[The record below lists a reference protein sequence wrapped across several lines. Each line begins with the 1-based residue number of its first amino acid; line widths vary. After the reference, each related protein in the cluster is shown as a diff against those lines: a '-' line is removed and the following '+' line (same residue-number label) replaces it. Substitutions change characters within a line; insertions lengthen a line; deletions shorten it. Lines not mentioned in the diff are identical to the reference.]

1 MELRHRKAIIQFYI
15 EIRVKQNK
23 DISFLLEK
31 LIKDRFKYWN
41 FETVE
46 NEIITYF
53 INLGGT
59 KADAVQ
65 RLNEIKKEI

>member
-1 MELRHRKAIIQFYI
+1 MELRHRKAVIQFYI

-59 KADAVQ
+59 KDDALQ
-65 RLNEIKKEI
+65 RLNEIKQEL

>member
-46 NEIITYF
+46 NEIINYF

-59 KADAVQ
+59 KDDAIQ
-65 RLNEIKKEI
+65 RLNEIKKEL